1 MKEQGFTLIELIAV
15 VTILVAIFLVA
26 FPSILNLSTSNDELD
41 YNSMVDSLCLAGESY
56 IYDNPDL
63 FNESLSIV
71 NFEINIPIY
80 DLISNEYVDKNI
92 INKKTKKL
100 INTDTLIY
108 TVLDDNSL
116 DCKYKEE

>member
-80 DLISNEYVDKNI
+80 DLISNGYVDKNI